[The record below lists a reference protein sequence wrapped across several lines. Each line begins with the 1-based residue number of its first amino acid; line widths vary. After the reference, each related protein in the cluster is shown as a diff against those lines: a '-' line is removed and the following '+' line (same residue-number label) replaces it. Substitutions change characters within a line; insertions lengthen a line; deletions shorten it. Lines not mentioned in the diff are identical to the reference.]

1 MISLNGPFSLEH
13 TLLCGQFFRFRRE
26 ARADGNWFFV
36 MNGPALIKAR
46 QTQEGLEYD
55 AVNAGEHDIRRLFG
69 LDHDLPSILS
79 SIQKDDHM
87 REAVSKYAG
96 LRVMRQDPWQCLVS
110 FMCSSNANIPQINRM
125 TTNLAARWGTPLE
138 LDGFSTKAFPTPEQ
152 LRGASLQDLLS
163 CGLGFRAKFVHE
175 LCSNQ
180 PDFDELR
187 RMSYADAHEKLMEID
202 GVAEKIADCVSLFAL
217 EKMEAFPTDVWV
229 ERAVRELYFNGE
241 NVSTRKAREF
251 GRQYFGEHAGYAQE
265 YLYYWRRMKDVKQ
278 AKQV

>member
-1 MISLNGPFSLEH
+1 
-13 TLLCGQFFRFRRE
+13 
-26 ARADGNWFFV
+26 
-36 MNGPALIKAR
+36 
-46 QTQEGLEYD
+46 
-55 AVNAGEHDIRRLFG
+55 
-69 LDHDLPSILS
+69 
-79 SIQKDDHM
+79 M